1 MFNEQEFI
9 KLLFLLSDTQ
19 ACISHM
25 EKDLLYQLP
34 LPDKGKLFRKT
45 YYLSA
50 TSLAHIL
57 ERHYY
62 KISRHP
68 ACGKFIVDVPTI
80 VHWIKEAFTC
90 EPTPISGSL
99 NFKRTIDTGTQIG
112 FDKDAQSTT
121 IITVITEPG
130 GAVKT
135 AFPGQYS
142 IDKT

>member
-1 MFNEQEFI
+1 MFNEAQWL

-19 ACISHM
+19 SWISNM

-34 LPDKGKLFRKT
+34 LQDKCKLYRKT

-57 ERHYY
+57 ERHYS

-68 ACGKFIVDVPTI
+68 GCGKFTVDIPTI
-80 VHWIKEAFTC
+80 VHWIKEAFSA
-90 EPTPISGSL
+90 EPSAIEGSL
-99 NFKRTIDTGTQIG
+99 NYKRCIDTGTQIG

-121 IITVITEPG
+121 YITVITEPG
-130 GAVKT
+130 GAIRT
-135 AFPGQYS
+135 AFPGQ
-142 IDKT
+142 